1 MNDPTLQQATQHFQK
16 AIDHLHHEYGKLQ
29 TGRASAGLVEGIEVE
44 NYGTRMPIKALAS
57 ISVPDAKT
65 IAIQP
70 WDRGSMSSIE
80 KAIQES
86 GIGLNPQNDG
96 LVIRLNLPPL
106 TEERRRDLVKVVHQL
121 SEDARISIRQGR
133 HEAIDELKRMEK
145 EKEISEDERIGKEK
159 KMQESVDEYNKKVE
173 ELAKK
178 KETDIMTV

>member
-1 MNDPTLQQATQHFQK
+1 
-16 AIDHLHHEYGKLQ
+16 
-29 TGRASAGLVEGIEVE
+29 
-44 NYGTRMPIKALAS
+44 
-57 ISVPDAKT
+57 
-65 IAIQP
+65 
-70 WDRGSMSSIE
+70 
-80 KAIQES
+80 
-86 GIGLNPQNDG
+86 
-96 LVIRLNLPPL
+96 
-106 TEERRRDLVKVVHQL
+106 VVHQL